1 MENENL
7 RVQISDHG
15 AELSSIYDKAADR
28 EAVWIGDPAF
38 WNRHAPVLFPFV
50 GKVNGGF
57 YTHKGVKYPM
67 GQHGFARDNEF
78 ECIENTENK
87 TVHRLVSTE
96 ETKKVY
102 PFDFA
107 FTVTQELSG
116 RTLTITWKV
125 ENTGDDD
132 MYFSVGGHPAFMI
145 PEQYDIVFN
154 KGLENHTETELEY
167 VLIDPETAGVDVAH
181 PRKLKLQDGR
191 IPYTRT
197 LFDEDALI
205 FDNTQVERVGGESTV
220 IKSHH
225 NVGGLPDYVDFKEI
239 IEPLRNLFK
248 DEVRKAGLEL
258 GIPEYLVFR
267 QPFPGP
273 GLGIRIIGEVTAEKV
288 KMVQDADAIWRE
300 EIDKAGIAHEIGQ
313 YFAALTNMR
322 SVGVMGDERTYDYA
336 IALRA
341 VTTTDFMTAES
352 AEIPWDVI
360 GKTTSRIVNEVKHIN
375 RVMYDCTGK
384 PPATIEFE

>member
-1 MENENL
+1 MRTMENENL

-57 YTHKGVKYPM
+57 YTHKGVKY
-67 GQHGFARDNEF
+67 
-78 ECIENTENK
+78 
-87 TVHRLVSTE
+87 
-96 ETKKVY
+96 
-102 PFDFA
+102 
-107 FTVTQELSG
+107 
-116 RTLTITWKV
+116 ITWNV

-167 VLIDPETAGVDVAH
+167 VLIDPETAGVDAAH

-205 FDNTQVERVGGESTV
+205 FDNIQVERVGVEVDG
-220 IKSHH
+220 K
-225 NVGGLPDYVDFKEI
+225 PYVTLTCK
-239 IEPLRNLFK
+239 
-248 DEVRKAGLEL
+248 G
-258 GIPEYLVFR
+258 
-267 QPFPGP
+267 FP
-273 GLGIRIIGEVTAEKV
+273 
-288 KMVQDADAIWRE
+288 
-300 EIDKAGIAHEIGQ
+300 
-313 YFAALTNMR
+313 
-322 SVGVMGDERTYDYA
+322 SVGVWSKPKADAPFVCLE
-336 IALRA
+336 
-341 VTTTDFMTAES
+341 
-352 AEIPWDVI
+352 PWI
-360 GKTTSRIVNEVKHIN
+360 GRCDNVGFDGELKDKYGEQHLKAGETFQAG
-375 RVMYDCTGK
+375 Y
-384 PPATIEFE
+384 TITIGE

>member
-1 MENENL
+1 MWIANSKENAPILAPFLFGTLERLLLPFGLHHMLTIPINYTQLGGTYEVLTGAAKGTKVLGQEPLWLAWVTDLANL
-7 RVQISDHG
+7 KG
-15 AELSSIYDKAADR
+15 AHPYQYRHLLEAYTPARFKVGQMIGSFGILMGMVVAIYRNVDDDKN
-28 EAVWIGDPAF
+28 WIGDPAF

-96 ETKKVY
+96 ETQKVY

-116 RTLTITWKV
+116 RTLTITWNV

-167 VLIDPETAGVDVAH
+167 VLIDPETAGVDAAH

-205 FDNTQVERVGGESTV
+205 FDNTQVERVGVEVDG
-220 IKSHH
+220 K
-225 NVGGLPDYVDFKEI
+225 PYVTLTCK
-239 IEPLRNLFK
+239 
-248 DEVRKAGLEL
+248 G
-258 GIPEYLVFR
+258 
-267 QPFPGP
+267 FP
-273 GLGIRIIGEVTAEKV
+273 
-288 KMVQDADAIWRE
+288 
-300 EIDKAGIAHEIGQ
+300 
-313 YFAALTNMR
+313 
-322 SVGVMGDERTYDYA
+322 SVGVWSKPKADAPFVCLE
-336 IALRA
+336 
-341 VTTTDFMTAES
+341 
-352 AEIPWDVI
+352 PWI
-360 GKTTSRIVNEVKHIN
+360 GRCDNVGFDGELKDKYGEQHLKAGETFQAG
-375 RVMYDCTGK
+375 Y
-384 PPATIEFE
+384 TITIGE

>member
-1 MENENL
+1 MRTMENENL
-7 RVQISDHG
+7 RVQISDHS

-96 ETKKVY
+96 ETQKVY

-116 RTLTITWKV
+116 RTLTITWNV

-154 KGLENHTETELEY
+154 KGLENHTETEKTETSGRQNPVHQNPFRRGRPDLRQY
-167 VLIDPETAGVDVAH
+167 PGRARRRRSGWKTVRHSHLQRLPERRRMVQAKSRCPVRV
-181 PRKLKLQDGR
+181 PRAMDR
-191 IPYTRT
+191 
-197 LFDEDALI
+197 
-205 FDNTQVERVGGESTV
+205 
-220 IKSHH
+220 
-225 NVGGLPDYVDFKEI
+225 
-239 IEPLRNLFK
+239 PLRQRRL
-248 DEVRKAGLEL
+248 
-258 GIPEYLVFR
+258 
-267 QPFPGP
+267 
-273 GLGIRIIGEVTAEKV
+273 
-288 KMVQDADAIWRE
+288 
-300 EIDKAGIAHEIGQ
+300 
-313 YFAALTNMR
+313 
-322 SVGVMGDERTYDYA
+322 
-336 IALRA
+336 
-341 VTTTDFMTAES
+341 
-352 AEIPWDVI
+352 
-360 GKTTSRIVNEVKHIN
+360 
-375 RVMYDCTGK
+375 
-384 PPATIEFE
+384 

>member
-1 MENENL
+1 MRTMENENL

-116 RTLTITWKV
+116 RTLTITWNV

-154 KGLENHTETELEY
+154 KG
-167 VLIDPETAGVDVAH
+167 
-181 PRKLKLQDGR
+181 PRKTTPR
-191 IPYTRT
+191 PNS
-197 LFDEDALI
+197 
-205 FDNTQVERVGGESTV
+205 NTS
-220 IKSHH
+220 
-225 NVGGLPDYVDFKEI
+225 
-239 IEPLRNLFK
+239 
-248 DEVRKAGLEL
+248 
-258 GIPEYLVFR
+258 
-267 QPFPGP
+267 
-273 GLGIRIIGEVTAEKV
+273 
-288 KMVQDADAIWRE
+288 
-300 EIDKAGIAHEIGQ
+300 
-313 YFAALTNMR
+313 
-322 SVGVMGDERTYDYA
+322 
-336 IALRA
+336 
-341 VTTTDFMTAES
+341 
-352 AEIPWDVI
+352 
-360 GKTTSRIVNEVKHIN
+360 
-375 RVMYDCTGK
+375 
-384 PPATIEFE
+384 

>member
-1 MENENL
+1 MRTMENENL

-96 ETKKVY
+96 ETQKVY

-116 RTLTITWKV
+116 RTLTITWNV

-167 VLIDPETAGVDVAH
+167 VLIDPETAGVDAAH

-205 FDNTQVERVGGESTV
+205 FDNTQVERVGVEVDG
-220 IKSHH
+220 K
-225 NVGGLPDYVDFKEI
+225 PYV
-239 IEPLRNLFK
+239 
-248 DEVRKAGLEL
+248 
-258 GIPEYLVFR
+258 
-267 QPFPGP
+267 
-273 GLGIRIIGEVTAEKV
+273 T
-288 KMVQDADAIWRE
+288 
-300 EIDKAGIAHEIGQ
+300 
-313 YFAALTNMR
+313 LTCKGFL
-322 SVGVMGDERTYDYA
+322 SVGVWSKPKADAPFVCLE
-336 IALRA
+336 
-341 VTTTDFMTAES
+341 
-352 AEIPWDVI
+352 PWI
-360 GKTTSRIVNEVKHIN
+360 GRCDNVGFDGELKDKYGEQHLKAGETFQAG
-375 RVMYDCTGK
+375 Y
-384 PPATIEFE
+384 TITIGE